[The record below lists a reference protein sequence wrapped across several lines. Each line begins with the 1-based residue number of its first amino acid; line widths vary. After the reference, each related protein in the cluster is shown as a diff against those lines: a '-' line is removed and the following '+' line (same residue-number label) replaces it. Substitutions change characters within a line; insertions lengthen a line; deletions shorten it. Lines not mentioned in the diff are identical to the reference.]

1 MFCSKEKTAEPGQ
14 FLLSVLLLNISFP
27 TSYWSEELKEIKHEV
42 LNVRNGLDMRPHR
55 YGVKTSG
62 LKASHQASKTC
73 VKVHVD
79 RQSLSHGYTL
89 PGVQLLIPTAWCVS
103 IPGPSPHPVHPLVP
117 SSGNTLPGRAVVS
130 IGMSTKGERM
140 AEAVQ
145 ISSDSHINSLIWH
158 INSLI
163 WVCPLTCSLS
173 DARLHTYPYGYGLGV
188 SQEHNMVR
196 PHLIHPPSTCPNH
209 IDKER
214 EIHTRTHRQRVRRSE
229 RTKS

>member
-1 MFCSKEKTAEPGQ
+1 
-14 FLLSVLLLNISFP
+14 
-27 TSYWSEELKEIKHEV
+27 
-42 LNVRNGLDMRPHR
+42 VRNGLDMRPHR

-140 AEAVQ
+140 AEAVH
-145 ISSDSHINSLIWH
+145 ISSDSHINSLIWHINSLIWHINSLIWHINSIIWHINSLIWH

-214 EIHTRTHRQRVRRSE
+214 EIDTRTHRQRVRRSE